1 MLEQGDL
8 TLVIVVM
15 TLAAQVQYAS
25 LRITDAAPS
34 HPKALCCRVHNN
46 NFFEDALYGAK
57 AARIQQPAQGHYRTP
72 TGVHIKIG
80 GSNSP
85 MQFCPQFS
93 CTCQMRLRGGG
104 DSRAQGINADREDDE
119 GLREVDDDEDDS
131 FHPVDSANALDA
143 ASVLVNWD
151 DKPALSA
158 AMLALES
165 GIVSCVRCMQAPFF

>member
-1 MLEQGDL
+1 
-8 TLVIVVM
+8 
-15 TLAAQVQYAS
+15 
-25 LRITDAAPS
+25 
-34 HPKALCCRVHNN
+34 
-46 NFFEDALYGAK
+46 
-57 AARIQQPAQGHYRTP
+57 
-72 TGVHIKIG
+72 
-80 GSNSP
+80 

-93 CTCQMRLRGGG
+93 CTCQMRLRGGEL

-143 ASVLVNWD
+143 ASVLINWD

-165 GIVSCVRCMQAPFF
+165 GIVSCV